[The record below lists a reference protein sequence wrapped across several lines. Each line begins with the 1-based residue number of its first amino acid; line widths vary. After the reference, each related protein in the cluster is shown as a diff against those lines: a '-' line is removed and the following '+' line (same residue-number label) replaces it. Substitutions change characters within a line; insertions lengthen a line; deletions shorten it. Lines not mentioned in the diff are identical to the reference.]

1 MSHVTKISAFTVGQK
16 VRLHQD
22 IVLLG
27 ETLNVVGTVVC
38 LHGVL
43 GQGSPPHQIRRAGLD
58 WSLYLLTH
66 NSSYQ
71 LAECTEILG
80 TAPDPRYR
88 KTRKRIIIQS

>member
-58 WSLYLLTH
+58 WSLYLLTY

-71 LAECTEILG
+71 LAECTGIL
-80 TAPDPRYR
+80 
-88 KTRKRIIIQS
+88 

>member
-16 VRLHQD
+16 VRLHHD

-43 GQGSPPHQIRRAGLD
+43 GPGSPPHQIRRAGLD
-58 WSLYLLTH
+58 
-66 NSSYQ
+66 
-71 LAECTEILG
+71 
-80 TAPDPRYR
+80 
-88 KTRKRIIIQS
+88 